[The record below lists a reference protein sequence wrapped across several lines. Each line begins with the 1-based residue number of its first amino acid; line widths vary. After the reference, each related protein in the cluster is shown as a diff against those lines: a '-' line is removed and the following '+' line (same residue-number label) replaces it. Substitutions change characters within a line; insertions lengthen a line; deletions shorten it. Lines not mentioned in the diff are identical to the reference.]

1 MEVGIMEL
9 LAMSLPTIIM
19 AIVAYYFINIH
30 IKSVNNQNKFE
41 VIVQQKKEGLLI
53 KLQAYERM
61 VLFCDRVNPIKLL
74 VRIKPIDSTT
84 EGYLHLLLKNIEQ
97 EFEHNSVQQIYISEE
112 CWKVIITVKS
122 AIINKLKQVASVS
135 ENAQELREKMMITYQ
150 TSTPPTD
157 TAIVFI
163 KNEVNKIIS

>member
-1 MEVGIMEL
+1 MEGGITEL

-30 IKSVNNQNKFE
+30 IKSVNNQHKFE
-41 VIVQQKKEGLLI
+41 ALSQRKKDGLPI

-74 VRIKPIDSTT
+74 VRTKPIDTT
-84 EGYLHLLLKNIEQ
+84 SEGYLQLLLKSIEQ

-112 CWKVIITVKS
+112 CWKVIITAKS
-122 AIINKLKQVASVS
+122 AITSKLKQVANTSKD
-135 ENAQELREKMMITYQ
+135 AQELREKMMVIYQ
-150 TSTPPTD
+150 TSAPPTD
-157 TAIVFI
+157 TAIAFI
-163 KNEVNKIIS
+163 KTEVNKII

>member
-1 MEVGIMEL
+1 MEVGITEM

-41 VIVQQKKEGLLI
+41 VLSQRQKEGLPI
-53 KLQAYERM
+53 KLKAHERM

-74 VRIKPIDSTT
+74 VRIKPIDTTT
-84 EGYLHLLLKNIEQ
+84 EGYLQLLLKNIDQ

-122 AIINKLKQVASVS
+122 AITSKLKQVASIS
-135 ENAQELREKMMITYQ
+135 KNAQELREKMMIEYQ

-157 TAIVFI
+157 TAITFI
-163 KNEVNKIIS
+163 RSEVKKLI

>member
-1 MEVGIMEL
+1 MDGGITEM

-19 AIVAYYFINIH
+19 AFAAYYFLNIH

-41 VIVQQKKEGLLI
+41 ALSQRKKDGLPI

-74 VRIKPIDSTT
+74 VRIKPIDTSV
-84 EGYLHLLLKNIEQ
+84 EGYLQLLLKNIEQ

-112 CWKVIITVKS
+112 CWKVIITAKS
-122 AIINKLKQVASVS
+122 AIINKLKQVAETA
-135 ENAQELREKMMITYQ
+135 ENAQDLREKTMIAYQ
-150 TSTPPTD
+150 AVVPPTD
-157 TAIVFI
+157 TAITFI
-163 KNEVNKIIS
+163 KSEVNKII

>member
-1 MEVGIMEL
+1 MEGGIIEM

-41 VIVQQKKEGLLI
+41 VLSQRKKDGLQI
-53 KLQAYERM
+53 KLQALERM

-74 VRIKPIDSTT
+74 VRIKPLDTT
-84 EGYLHLLLKNIEQ
+84 VEGYLQLLLKSIEQ

-112 CWKVIITVKS
+112 CWKVIITAKS
-122 AIINKLKQVASVS
+122 AIINKLKQVASTS
-135 ENAQELREKMMITYQ
+135 KDAQELREKMMITYQ
-150 TSTPPTD
+150 TSVPPTD
-157 TAIVFI
+157 TAISFI
-163 KNEVNKIIS
+163 KSEVNKII

>member
-1 MEVGIMEL
+1 MGGGITEM

-30 IKSVNNQNKFE
+30 IKSLNRQNKFE
-41 VIVQQKKEGLLI
+41 VLSQRKKDGLPI

-74 VRIKPIDSTT
+74 VRIKPVDTT
-84 EGYLHLLLKNIEQ
+84 SEGYLQLLLQSIEQ
-97 EFEHNSVQQIYISEE
+97 EFEHNSVQQIYISED
-112 CWKVIITVKS
+112 CWKVIITAKS
-122 AIINKLKQVASVS
+122 AIINKLKQVANSS
-135 ENAQELREKMMITYQ
+135 KDAQELREEMMKAYQ
-150 TSTPPTD
+150 TAAPPTD

-163 KNEVNKIIS
+163 KSEVNKMI